1 MTKTNLEIE
10 EEFIQHLRSV
20 GLNIQGET
28 ENLYR
33 GVAQWWLSK
42 LQQRM
47 DEIEGEVQK
56 MKNQTS
62 IEFQD
67 YPSKVWKIN
76 NGKMPFVMW
85 NGKADEEEKFQI
97 WRTGFME
104 ASGLTKKVF
113 IDVLNIIKS
122 VDKNKNND

>member
-47 DEIEGEVQK
+47 DEIEGELPLIDK
-56 MKNQTS
+56 AHTYASEN
-62 IEFQD
+62 
-67 YPSKVWKIN
+67 
-76 NGKMPFVMW
+76 
-85 NGKADEEEKFQI
+85 ADEY
-97 WRTGFME
+97 RAYE
-104 ASGLTKKVF
+104 AGQEDYKKK
-113 IDVLNIIKS
+113 VLNIIKS
-122 VDKNKNND
+122 VDKK